1 MNNNEFIELFE
12 KNYEKVKSHL
22 GWSVDKRVAV
32 MIASSYSS
40 KGKSFNEQTFNE
52 VIQAIKQQ
60 TKWYHTLRVSGNLQ
74 YCIAMML
81 DGKGDTNSLV
91 NELLVNE
98 ELLKSVKFTRTQ
110 YSYIA
115 ALFLPNDEANKKTI
129 AENAQKLYKT
139 IRKHHPFLTSYEDV
153 PFAVL
158 LSSEVDDSEKRAAIM
173 NRYYKELRENNFYMG
188 NELQWLSQILTFYGT
203 EYVEQLVPYVI
214 EIRKQL
220 NDNGIKIKH
229 IHYPILGF
237 LAIAGTNTAQINEI
251 SNLFKELSKLKLL
264 RWYKDIILSIA
275 VQKYLC
281 DLVNVNESLEM
292 SIVTSF
298 EMLLQAEQAMM
309 ISVTMAAV
317 VASSSSS
324 SS

>member
-1 MNNNEFIELFE
+1 MNNSEFIELFE

-40 KGKSFNEQTFNE
+40 RGKSFNEQSFNE

-81 DGKGDTNSLV
+81 DEKGDANTLV

-115 ALFLPNDEANKKTI
+115 ALFLPNDEANKKTV
-129 AENAQKLYKT
+129 AENAQRLYKA

-158 LSSEVDDSEKRAAIM
+158 LSSEVDDTEERAALM
-173 NRYYKELRENNFYMG
+173 NKYYKELRENNFSMG

-229 IHYPILGF
+229 THYPILGF
-237 LAIAGTNTAQINEI
+237 LAIAGTNTDQINEI
-251 SNLFKELSKLKLL
+251 GNLFKELSELKLL
-264 RWYKDIILSIA
+264 RWYKDNILSMA

-281 DLVNVNESLEM
+281 DLVNVNKSLEM
-292 SIVTSF
+292 SLVTSL

-309 ISVTMAAV
+309 LSVTMAAV